1 MKSTCV
7 LGLAYSKYTINGK
20 CDSHRSWG
28 SAQIYRCYR
37 KWVHA
42 WWCENNSYNNR
53 HSSSAPVIQETT
65 NYPAKSQTADS
76 FSQRSTSAGCS
87 RYWKTT
93 FAPEKIIPW
102 IFPWSHCGRWHLSC
116 LLQTVVPFKDHCLS
130 KPHIIFLIFWHWSPS
145 DCHRLPC
152 KQITL
157 GLLNTV
163 FV

>member
-1 MKSTCV
+1 MANVTLIDPEV
-7 LGLAYSKYTINGK
+7 L
-20 CDSHRSWG
+20 HRSTGATESG
-28 SAQIYRCYR
+28 SMPGGVKITAT
-37 KWVHA
+37 
-42 WWCENNSYNNR
+42 NNR
-53 HSSSAPVIQETT
+53 YSSSAPVIQEIT
-65 NYPAKSQTADS
+65 NYPAKNQTTDS

-87 RYWKTT
+87 RYWKTA
-93 FAPEKIIPW
+93 FAPEKTIPW
-102 IFPWSHCGRWHLSC
+102 IFPWSHCSRWHLSC
-116 LLQTVVPFKDHCLS
+116 LLQTVIPFKDHCLS

>member
-1 MKSTCV
+1 MRAGPGRQQVHNKWRVWLSQILRFCTDLQV
-7 LGLAYSKYTINGK
+7 LHKVWACLVV
-20 CDSHRSWG
+20 W
-28 SAQIYRCYR
+28 
-37 KWVHA
+37 
-42 WWCENNSYNNR
+42 NNSYNNR
-53 HSSSAPVIQETT
+53 HSSSAPVIQEIT
-65 NYPAKSQTADS
+65 NHPAKNQTVDS
-76 FSQRSTSAGCS
+76 FSRRSTSAGCS
-87 RYWKTT
+87 GYWKTA
-93 FAPEKIIPW
+93 FAPEKTIPW

-145 DCHRLPC
+145 DCYRLPC